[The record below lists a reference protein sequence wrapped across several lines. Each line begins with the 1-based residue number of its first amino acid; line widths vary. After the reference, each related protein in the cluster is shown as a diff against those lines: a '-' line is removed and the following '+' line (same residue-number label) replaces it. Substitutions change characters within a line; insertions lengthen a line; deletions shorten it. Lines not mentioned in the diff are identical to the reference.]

1 MQTEQDNLSELLERL
16 TETTEAIPFSR
27 LYGFSDLTGAR
38 LLEFRAAWD
47 NLPTAQRRRL
57 SRALAELAEA
67 SFEVNFDAIFHHCL
81 DDPDEEVRAAA
92 IDGLWENEEVKLI
105 GPLLAMLRADPSPR
119 VRAAAATGL
128 GRFVLRGELEQ
139 LEPAIQSRI
148 TTELLT
154 TYHLAG
160 ESVEVRRRGLESLA
174 YACAP
179 EVLDVLETAYY
190 DEDESMRISAVV
202 GMGRS
207 CDKRWGDILLTELE
221 STSAAMRY
229 EAALAAGEIALRQ
242 AVPVLARTIDDAD
255 HQVREASIWALG
267 QIGGEQAKGTL
278 LAAYEGADAEAR
290 ASIEDAL
297 AEHALAEGE
306 LDFAMYIVD
315 EDMAAEPLDD
325 ELYTL
330 WSAEDEDFG
339 EPGLSNWDLD
349 QP

>member
-1 MQTEQDNLSELLERL
+1 MQTEQDNLNELLEQL
-16 TETTEAIPFSR
+16 SETTEAIPFSR
-27 LYGFSDLTGAR
+27 LYSFSDLTGER
-38 LLEFRAAWD
+38 LTEFRAAWD
-47 NLPTAQRRRL
+47 GLPTLQRRRL

-81 DDPDEEVRAAA
+81 GDPDQEVRAAA

-105 GPLLAMLRADPSPR
+105 GPLLAMLRTDPSPQ

-139 LEPAIQSRI
+139 LDPVIQSRI

-154 TYHLAG
+154 TIHLAG
-160 ESVEVRRRGLESLA
+160 ESVEVRRRALESVA
-174 YACAP
+174 YACMP
-179 EVLDVLETAYY
+179 EFLEVLETAYY

-202 GMGRS
+202 AMGRT
-207 CDKRWGDILLTELE
+207 CDRRWGDIILSELE

-229 EAALAAGEIALRQ
+229 EAALAAGEIALAQ
-242 AVPVLARTIDDAD
+242 AVPLLARAMDDPD

-267 QIGGEQAKGTL
+267 QIGGEQAKQTL
-278 LAAYEGADAEAR
+278 LAAYEGSDPDAR

-297 AEHALAEGE
+297 AEHALAEGD
-306 LDFAMYIVD
+306 LDFAMYVVD
-315 EDMAAEPLDD
+315 EESGTEPPDE

-330 WSAEDEDFG
+330 WSAADEDFG
-339 EPGLSNWDLD
+339 EPGLGNWDTE